1 MEGERNRENIIAV
14 ELFEEHR
21 PHEIAVVTEA
31 RPSFLPQST
40 LVQSEGRRALL
51 YSREGLVPVAR
62 YGQGPGS
69 VTLGELFALLTGYI
83 RSLLFARDM
92 LLDTRLLS
100 SDPEAGVFICGDAAT
115 PVIKAIWG
123 TDLFS
128 SEGEKICRIA
138 RALAAHERVMGA
150 KTSMERMTGIIEGEN
165 LSLAGCLKAA
175 ESICREWNQIVRAV

>member
-14 ELFEEHR
+14 EIFEEHR

-69 VTLGELFALLTGYI
+69 VTLGSLFAVLTGYI
-83 RSLLFARDM
+83 HSLIAARDM

-100 SDPEAGVFICGDAAT
+100 SDPETGVFTCGDAAA
-115 PVIKAIWG
+115 PEIKAIWG

-128 SEGEKICRIA
+128 GEGEKVCRVA
-138 RALAAHERVMGA
+138 RTLAAHERVMGA
-150 KTSMERMTGIIEGEN
+150 KTSMERMIGIAQVEN
-165 LSLAGCLKAA
+165 LSLQGCLKAA